1 MKGKN
6 ETAEKM
12 KGKKKIQAV
21 FAKNSS
27 RKAEYD
33 ALKEENEKLRRLLE
47 ESKNSSKKRKRDD
60 EAPQMES
67 AEPKTK
73 QESKGATKKGAQAS
87 ESKGGKSSAI
97 KAASG
102 SNANFMKMIE
112 EQGLLEGNKGGQDAL
127 ERDKKEVEELMEKLG
142 PSWKAELQEDGLADF
157 FESLEHLD
165 EDSGLEDEQKE
176 PQAKKPKSAAKGT
189 GKSKGKKH

>member
-1 MKGKN
+1 
-6 ETAEKM
+6 M
-12 KGKKKIQAV
+12 KGKKKTQAV
-21 FAKNSS
+21 FASNSS

-60 EAPQMES
+60 EAPQMEI

-73 QESKGATKKGAQAS
+73 QKSKVAIKKGAQAS
-87 ESKGGKSSAI
+87 ESKGGKSSTI

-112 EQGLLEGNKGGQDAL
+112 EQGLLEGNKGSQDAL

-157 FESLEHLD
+157 FESLDHLD